1 MKQMDYSFSEEELM
15 NLIEEVEQEGLLQAP
30 TCLEYRILNQAR
42 WMKEEQLKQ
51 KRKQWKRRNMQFY
64 GGVYMAMAVSLAI
77 IFLAPST
84 LSFEQNFSS
93 RLSISNEKFVKA
105 ISDKSAK
112 VSVCLS
118 EWTNQLFSK
127 EEFEVEEKE
136 EK

>member
-30 TCLEYRILNQAR
+30 TCLEYRILNQAK

>member
-1 MKQMDYSFSEEELM
+1 MKQMERSFSEEELL

-30 TCLEYRILNQAR
+30 ACLENRILNQAR
-42 WMKEEQLKQ
+42 WMKEDQLKQ

-64 GGVYMAMAVSLAI
+64 GGVYLAMAVSLAI

-93 RLSISNEKFVKA
+93 HLSGHNERFVKA
-105 ISDKSAK
+105 INDKSNK
-112 VSVCLS
+112 VSVYLS
-118 EWTNQLFSK
+118 EWTNKLFSK
-127 EEFEVEEKE
+127 EEFDFEEKE

>member
-30 TCLEYRILNQAR
+30 TCLEYRILNQAK

-127 EEFEVEEKE
+127 EEFQVEEKE